1 MAAPAS
7 RAVHRPVW
15 RVLLVDD
22 SQDDAELA
30 EWALRK
36 GGLEVE
42 CRRAC
47 TAAEL
52 VRALSALAPEG
63 GVADANLP
71 GSSGAQALAL
81 SGAPYAAMPVAF
93 VTGGPAPGERP
104 PQADGLLLK
113 DDLDALAPL
122 LARLMAGVE
131 GRG

>member
-22 SQDDAELA
+22 SQDDAELV

-36 GGLEVE
+36 AGLEVE

-47 TAAEL
+47 TAAEM
-52 VRALSALAPEG
+52 VRALAEFAPQ
-63 GVADANLP
+63 GVVSDVNLP
-71 GSSGAQALAL
+71 GFSGAQALAL
-81 SGAPYAAMPVAF
+81 ARAHDAAMPFVF
-93 VTGGPAPGERP
+93 VTGGLAPGERP